1 MGPLPDVVD
10 GRDGVGEV
18 GARSILDEVVS
29 LTGELFVTLQGLK
42 DDWAVSLSLIC
53 FRQVYMRQG
62 ALDGSVRS

>member
-18 GARSILDEVVS
+18 GARSIFVGIFSRTRGML
-29 LTGELFVTLQGLK
+29 VTLQGLK
-42 DDWAVSLSLIC
+42 DDWAVSLSLFC

>member
-18 GARSILDEVVS
+18 GARSIFDEIYS
-29 LTGELFVTLQGLK
+29 RTRGMLVTLQGLK
-42 DDWAVSLSLIC
+42 DDWAVSLALFC